1 MGRWKKDQKEFSV
14 SLFYDDR
21 RGSMAV
27 IPKPILEK
35 LGIPS
40 NIKFEIKKNGK
51 ITIDA
56 RDNEK

>member
-1 MGRWKKDQKEFSV
+1 MSRWKKNQKEFSV

-27 IPKPILEK
+27 IPKPVLEK

-40 NIKFEIKKNGK
+40 NIKFEINKNGK
-51 ITIDA
+51 ITIDTG
-56 RDNEK
+56 DNKK